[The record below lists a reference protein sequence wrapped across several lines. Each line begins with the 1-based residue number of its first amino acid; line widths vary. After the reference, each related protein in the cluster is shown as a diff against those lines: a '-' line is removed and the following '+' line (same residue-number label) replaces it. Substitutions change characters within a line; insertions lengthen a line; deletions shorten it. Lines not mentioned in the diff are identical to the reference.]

1 MNYKGV
7 YRLIFKEVYDVDTTT
22 KYVENIGGITFT
34 KQSLQN
40 IMRDLNDFEFEK
52 VEVVVYRDVLT
63 EEIDFGIEYRK

>member
-1 MNYKGV
+1 MFYKLV
-7 YRLIFKEVYDVDTTT
+7 YRLILKEVYDVDTTT

>member
-1 MNYKGV
+1 M
-7 YRLIFKEVYDVDTTT
+7 DTAT

>member
-1 MNYKGV
+1 MIYKEV

-22 KYVENIGGITFT
+22 KYVENIGSITFT